1 MSSKKLIQDLMG
13 TKQVVKTASAE
24 SPTLTDPV
32 YVEKLASAIDFIH
45 DNYETFGLSKEA
57 MHVPGH
63 SADDKK
69 AAFKKMLAAKAKEEK
84 KEPEAAPQMADKMK
98 SKLVEGLKDRMKKK
112 EAEASVQDDA
122 VVQSVLGKLLR
133 MRAEVEVPAEEKA
146 EEAPEQQP
154 QTEPDSPVEE
164 ETEVKAASL
173 ADLSLADVLEG
184 ALRANELEEGVSKER
199 SKTASVRGEKGPM
212 ARKAA
217 VQTLKQGLMAKFGKE
232 A

>member
-1 MSSKKLIQDLMG
+1 MSSSKLIQSLMG
-13 TKQVVKTASAE
+13 TKPVTKTASAE
-24 SPTLTDPV
+24 PGLTDPV

-45 DNYETFGLSKEA
+45 DHYETLEMSKVA
-57 MHVPGH
+57 AAKKMPP
-63 SADDKK
+63 SAEKMPAKVIVQEEVSIMKAAPSKTDDK
-69 AAFKKMLAAKAKEEK
+69 
-84 KEPEAAPQMADKMK
+84 MADKIR
-98 SKLVEGLKDRMKKK
+98 SSLTEGLKKRLKKK
-112 EAEASVQDDA
+112 EAEAAVQDDA

-133 MRAEVEVPAEEKA
+133 MRAEVEAPVETAV
-146 EEAPEQQP
+146 EAPEQQP
-154 QTEPDSPVEE
+154 EKESESPEEE

-217 VQTLKQGLMAKFGKE
+217 VQTLKEGLMAKFGKE

>member
-1 MSSKKLIQDLMG
+1 MSSSKLIQSLMG
-13 TKQVVKTASAE
+13 AKPVTKTASAE
-24 SPTLTDPV
+24 PGLTDPV
-32 YVEKLASAIDFIH
+32 YVEKLASAIDFINDH
-45 DNYETFGLSKEA
+45 YETLEMSKVA
-57 MHVPGH
+57 AAK
-63 SADDKK
+63 SAPVAGKMPAKEMEVTKAITAPPVDDK
-69 AAFKKMLAAKAKEEK
+69 
-84 KEPEAAPQMADKMK
+84 MADKVRA
-98 SKLVEGLKDRMKKK
+98 SLAESLKKRLKKK

-133 MRAEVEVPAEEKA
+133 MRAEVEAPAEEKA

>member
-1 MSSKKLIQDLMG
+1 MSSNKLIRDLMG
-13 TKQVVKTASAE
+13 TNKTVKTASVE
-24 SPTLTDPV
+24 SSQLTDPV

-69 AAFKKMLAAKAKEEK
+69 SAFKKMIAAKEEK
-84 KEPEAAPQMADKMK
+84 EEMAAPHGQMADKVK

-133 MRAEVEVPAEEKA
+133 MRAEVEAPAEEKA